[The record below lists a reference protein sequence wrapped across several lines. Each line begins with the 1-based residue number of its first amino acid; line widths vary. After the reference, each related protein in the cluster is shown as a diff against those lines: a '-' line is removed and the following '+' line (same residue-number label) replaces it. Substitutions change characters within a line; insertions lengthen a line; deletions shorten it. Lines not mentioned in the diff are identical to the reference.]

1 MTDNFVLAQS
11 YDVSSG
17 DLKLLMLTQ
26 QNIPES
32 EKLSLHIMTD
42 RNKNSYTKVSSQ
54 MQNQY

>member
-42 RNKNSYTKVSSQ
+42 RNKNSYLYYYVFGLLI
-54 MQNQY
+54 